1 VKLWKGSSTWSCQ
14 VGEHTIGN
22 AKTHHTSFN
31 ILPLEL
37 KITKYFFTVE
47 FCWKV
52 LFLYLNFFLF
62 YNDIGMGD
70 FIGWVDDIGVN
81 EKLFWKV
88 LSFRALGQWH
98 KGPLICIVIMRY
110 KSYLWKKGLPKQHII
125 KSIHYVWIMKPYWK
139 THFLMH

>member
-1 VKLWKGSSTWSCQ
+1 M
-14 VGEHTIGN
+14 
-22 AKTHHTSFN
+22 SFN
-31 ILPLEL
+31 ILPLGL

-88 LSFRALGQWH
+88 LSFRALGQ
-98 KGPLICIVIMRY
+98 
-110 KSYLWKKGLPKQHII
+110 
-125 KSIHYVWIMKPYWK
+125 
-139 THFLMH
+139 